1 LSVPQDLSIF
11 EIAQKTMNTSLM
23 LILSAVLVITC
34 GVLLA
39 AFMNTLGEYDIPTQ
53 KNLKFQIVQDDKNEN
68 EAATD
73 FDLET
78 AHQST

>member
-1 LSVPQDLSIF
+1 
-11 EIAQKTMNTSLM
+11 MNTPLM
-23 LILSAVLVITC
+23 LILSAVLVITS

-39 AFMNTLGEYDIPTQ
+39 AFMNTLGEYDVPTQ

-73 FDLET
+73 FD
-78 AHQST
+78 

>member
-23 LILSAVLVITC
+23 LILSAVLVITS

-73 FDLET
+73 FD
-78 AHQST
+78 

>member
-1 LSVPQDLSIF
+1 MSVPPDLSIF

-23 LILSAVLVITC
+23 LILSAVLVITS

-39 AFMNTLGEYDIPTQ
+39 AFMNTLREYDVPTQ
-53 KNLKFQIVQDDKNEN
+53 KNLKLQVAQDDEN

-73 FDLET
+73 FD
-78 AHQST
+78 

>member
-23 LILSAVLVITC
+23 LILSAVLVITS

-39 AFMNTLGEYDIPTQ
+39 AFMNILGEYDIPTQ
-53 KNLKFQIVQDDKNEN
+53 KNLKFQIVQDDENEN
-68 EAATD
+68 KAAID
-73 FDLET
+73 FD
-78 AHQST
+78 

>member
-11 EIAQKTMNTSLM
+11 EKAQKTMNTPLM
-23 LILSAVLVITC
+23 LILSAILVITS

-39 AFMNTLGEYDIPTQ
+39 AFMNTLGENDVPIQ
-53 KNLKFQIVQDDKNEN
+53 KNLKFQVVQDDKNEN

-73 FDLET
+73 FD
-78 AHQST
+78 

>member
-23 LILSAVLVITC
+23 LILSAVLVITS

-39 AFMNTLGEYDIPTQ
+39 TFMNTLGEYDIPTQ

-73 FDLET
+73 FD
-78 AHQST
+78 